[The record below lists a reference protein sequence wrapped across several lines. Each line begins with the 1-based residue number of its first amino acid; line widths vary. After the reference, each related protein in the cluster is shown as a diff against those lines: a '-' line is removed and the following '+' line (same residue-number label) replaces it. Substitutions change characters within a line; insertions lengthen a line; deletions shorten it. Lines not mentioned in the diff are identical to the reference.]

1 VKKSHTLLLFPRI
14 LEVALNKEM
23 KFETYGNCFVC
34 GENNPNGL
42 RLSFQIDKERQT
54 LKTTFKASPTF
65 QGWDGIVHGGIISTL
80 LDEAMAKLV
89 YELGYQAVT
98 ASLEIKFKKPAP
110 ILEPLNVFGEITE
123 VNKRLIRAKA
133 HVAKEDGTILAT
145 GSSTFLKHRPSLP
158 PSPEP
163 VP

>member
-1 VKKSHTLLLFPRI
+1 MIPFNNKSIGGLRGSL
-14 LEVALNKEM
+14 EM

-34 GENNPNGL
+34 GENNPDGL
-42 RLSFQIDKERQT
+42 RLSFEINKDKQT
-54 LKTTFKASPTF
+54 LKTTFIASPTF

-110 ILEPLNVFGEITE
+110 ILEPLLVYGEIGE
-123 VNKRLIRAKA
+123 VSKRLIRAKA
-133 HVAKEDGTILAT
+133 RVAKEDGTILAT
-145 GSSTFLKHRPSLP
+145 GHSTFLKQSLK
-158 PSPEP
+158 
-163 VP
+163 